1 MRRVVWDVMEETW
14 MLADTTDHLL
24 DQARVH
30 SIFGVTGAAAYVVV
44 CIQLWVHS
52 NHTGLTPGQTC
63 HWTWH
68 DGVSDAAHQLHHS
81 TTATHRHTNS
91 ITAWSV
97 AAACLQSQILHTWNL
112 AIPFVSHVSS
122 ADAAILP

>member
-81 TTATHRHTNS
+81 VVS
-91 ITAWSV
+91 GS
-97 AAACLQSQILHTWNL
+97 SML
-112 AIPFVSHVSS
+112 AESDFAYLESS
-122 ADAAILP
+122 DPICQPCQLC